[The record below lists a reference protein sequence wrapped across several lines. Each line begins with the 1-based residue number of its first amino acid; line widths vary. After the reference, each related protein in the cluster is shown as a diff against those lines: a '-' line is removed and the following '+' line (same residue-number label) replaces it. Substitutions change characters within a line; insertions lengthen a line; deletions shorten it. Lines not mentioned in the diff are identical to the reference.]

1 MESASQKNIT
11 NVMSFQLHV
20 DTNIKH
26 ILNHFLLLEIMTIE
40 CTCITVKDLDLF
52 TIETACKHIKVSV
65 IL

>member
-1 MESASQKNIT
+1 
-11 NVMSFQLHV
+11 MSFQLHV
-20 DTNIKH
+20 EIDVKYIS
-26 ILNHFLLLEIMTIE
+26 NHFLLLEIMTIE